1 MPAGNRCPERLHVRL
16 KGHQVK
22 SHVDGSVNSSD
33 FGQCGAGVVV
43 ERGVLV
49 FHPENIDIED
59 NVYIGH
65 NTILKGYYNS
75 SFIIQQGTWI
85 GQNCFLHSAGGLFI
99 GKSVGIGPSVI
110 ILTSSH
116 LNEEMDQ
123 PVLHNPLKFDPVRIL
138 DGADIGVGSII
149 LPGITIGSGAIIG
162 AGSVV
167 TKDVADYQIVAGN
180 PAKLINSRK
189 P

>member
-1 MPAGNRCPERLHVRL
+1 MRFKKIEC
-16 KGHQVK
+16 K
-22 SHVDGSVNSSD
+22 SHGDGLFELQD
-33 FGQCGAGVVV
+33 LKQCGAGVVL
-43 ERGVLV
+43 ERGVLA

-59 NVYIGH
+59 DVYIGH

-75 SFIIQQGTWI
+75 AFTIQQGTWI

-99 GKSVGIGPSVI
+99 GKAVGIGPMVT

-116 LNEEMDQ
+116 ENEELGQ

-149 LPGITIGSGAIIG
+149 LPGITIGCGAIVG

-167 TKDVADYQIVAGN
+167 TKDVEDYRIVAGN
-180 PAKLINSRK
+180 PARPINYRK